1 MFQLTTSRR
10 GRRTIWFGTESFINV
25 STHDLTKRSTDILG
39 SSLISI
45 FVSTH
50 DLTKRSTS
58 SVLSSSSLLMF
69 QLTTSRRGR
78 PSSLSCK
85 NDSMSFQLT
94 TSRGRPLY
102 SQYNPIAIYV
112 STHDLTKRST
122 FAVPTIPPN
131 TVLFQL
137 TTSRR
142 GRLIPLS
149 SHKSIHGVSTHDL
162 TKRSTSEDISSFI
175 SEDVSTHDLT
185 KRSTLIGKPKLILQ
199 IKFQLTTSRRGRRLL
214 SCSSPAWR
222 KFQLTT
228 SRRGRPCVRPQS
240 SHCLRCFNSRP
251 HEEVDSSSSVRL
263 SRCSKFQLTTSRRG
277 RP

>member
-1 MFQLTTSRR
+1 MFQLTTSR
-10 GRRTIWFGTESFINV
+10 
-25 STHDLTKRSTDILG
+25 
-39 SSLISI
+39 
-45 FVSTH
+45 
-50 DLTKRSTS
+50 
-58 SVLSSSSLLMF
+58 
-69 QLTTSRRGR
+69 
-78 PSSLSCK
+78 
-85 NDSMSFQLT
+85 
-94 TSRGRPLY
+94 RGRPLY

-185 KRSTLIGKPKLILQ
+185 KRSTI
-199 IKFQLTTSRRGRRLL
+199 SRKC
-214 SCSSPAWR
+214 SCETVV
-222 KFQLTT
+222 FQLTT
-228 SRRGRPCVRPQS
+228 SRRGRP
-240 SHCLRCFNSRP
+240 
-251 HEEVDSSSSVRL
+251 E
-263 SRCSKFQLTTSRRG
+263 
-277 RP
+277 

>member
-1 MFQLTTSRR
+1 MFQLTTSR
-10 GRRTIWFGTESFINV
+10 
-25 STHDLTKRSTDILG
+25 
-39 SSLISI
+39 
-45 FVSTH
+45 
-50 DLTKRSTS
+50 
-58 SVLSSSSLLMF
+58 
-69 QLTTSRRGR
+69 
-78 PSSLSCK
+78 
-85 NDSMSFQLT
+85 
-94 TSRGRPLY
+94 RGRPLY

-185 KRSTLIGKPKLILQ
+185 KRSTDGDRDPLLILGS
-199 IKFQLTTSRRGRRLL
+199 FNSRPHEEVDTFCLL
-214 SCSSPAWR
+214 FR
-222 KFQLTT
+222 DLQK
-228 SRRGRPCVRPQS
+228 
-240 SHCLRCFNSRP
+240 CFNSRP
-251 HEEVDSSSSVRL
+251 HEEVDRYMPMQNI
-263 SRCSKFQLTTSRRG
+263 R
-277 RP
+277 